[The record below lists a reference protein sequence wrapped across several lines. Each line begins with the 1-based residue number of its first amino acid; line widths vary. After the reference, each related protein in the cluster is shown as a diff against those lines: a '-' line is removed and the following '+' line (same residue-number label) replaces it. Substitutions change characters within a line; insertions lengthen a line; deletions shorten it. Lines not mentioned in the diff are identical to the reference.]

1 MVHRHGCY
9 LRYESPEGDTQEAIQ
24 RYLCRP
30 CSLTIS
36 VLLSQR
42 LPYRSVKAERLQAD
56 LDQRSELSEQ
66 GPDPPPRPLEA
77 GCLKRAWSSLSA
89 RVHILTEAFGQLLG
103 SGIEDA
109 ASLWR
114 ALRQTKNSV
123 ANMLRFLS
131 EHHHIWL
138 LGNYRCLRA
147 PP

>member
-9 LRYESPEGDTQEAIQ
+9 FRYEGPEGDAQEAIQ
-24 RYLCRP
+24 LYLCYP
-30 CSLTIS
+30 CGLTIS
-36 VLLSQR
+36 VLPSHR

-56 LDQRSELSEQ
+56 FDQRSELSEQ
-66 GPDPPPRPLEA
+66 GPDPPPRSLEA

-109 ASLWR
+109 VSLWR

-123 ANMLRFLS
+123 ANLLRFLS
-131 EHHHIWL
+131 EHHHISL
-138 LGNYRCLRA
+138 LGNYRCLQA
-147 PP
+147 PS